1 MKIDNQTII
10 DAARRQREQD
20 ETTIG
25 VPRWRT
31 ARRHPFAV
39 PAWLV
44 ALPAAAIVGFLF
56 GLFVRQPLSTDQ
68 PLTAL
73 VDTIYVTRE
82 IPANVAEAPSRL
94 TQRGEEQDSPKVE
107 KSIKPARKASPV
119 RGDHVEEAPP
129 TGRNVSEDG
138 INYSMLVLK

>member
-1 MKIDNQTII
+1 MKIDHQTII
-10 DAARRQREQD
+10 NAARRQREQD
-20 ETTIG
+20 ETTID

-31 ARRHPFAV
+31 ARRHPLAV

-44 ALPAAAIVGFLF
+44 ALPAAAVAGFLF
-56 GLFVRQPLSTDQ
+56 GLFVRQPLSSDQ

-82 IPANVAEAPSRL
+82 VPANAAEPPSRL
-94 TQRGEEQDSPKVE
+94 PQKEEQTPPTVV
-107 KSIKPARKASPV
+107 KSSKPARKASPV
-119 RGDHVEEAPP
+119 REDRVEADAP